1 VRILC
6 VLRRRKNSRKGCPPR
21 AGASRHDTRIFIK
34 PHNVENRV
42 GKGIFWQFDRV
53 AKRLPGLSDG
63 YMGAHMDRL
72 FGAQVP
78 YAIACPSCGVDC
90 TGAANAYIAQSG
102 ELVVEEIVEDFVIEN
117 PGALP
122 ADAPPPPVLLDWRGE
137 VRFDDCLGL
146 RRLSC
151 SGA

>member
-1 VRILC
+1 
-6 VLRRRKNSRKGCPPR
+6 
-21 AGASRHDTRIFIK
+21 
-34 PHNVENRV
+34 
-42 GKGIFWQFDRV
+42 
-53 AKRLPGLSDG
+53 
-63 YMGAHMDRL
+63 
-72 FGAQVP
+72 
-78 YAIACPSCGVDC
+78 VDC